1 MFRDASAF
9 SSFSVD
15 DIEAARTFY
24 GGKLGLE
31 TSDSPMGTLEI
42 IVGNGQHVTL
52 YPKQNHE
59 PATFTV
65 LNFIVDDVEKAV
77 DDLASAGI
85 EMQHYDMPEI
95 NQDDKGIS
103 RDPRGGPTIAW
114 FHDPAGNIIAVM
126 QLP

>member
-1 MFRDASAF
+1 MFRDATAF

-15 DIEAARTFY
+15 DIEAARAFY

-42 IVGNGQHVTL
+42 ILGNGQHVTL
-52 YPKQNHE
+52 YPKPNHE

-65 LNFIVDDVEKAV
+65 LNFIVDDVERAV
-77 DDLASAGI
+77 DDLAAAGV
-85 EMQHYDMPEI
+85 EMQRYDMPEI
-95 NQDDKGIS
+95 NQDDRGIS

-114 FHDPAGNIIAVM
+114 FTDPARNIIAVM